1 MGVFLGGFFIG
12 NPDLAAVLQRER
24 GERVLLVHAH
34 HPEAQ
39 SGHAQHAASRCV
51 DALAPRPA
59 QAHRQTLGAGR
70 AGADSVRAQT
80 FRLKCSSV
88 RCGSVPTFELMDLD
102 PGDEIDFKKKVN

>member
-1 MGVFLGGFFIG
+1 MGFFGWVFLGGFFIG

-59 QAHRQTLGAGR
+59 QAHRQTLRAGR

-80 FRLKCSSV
+80 FGLKMQ
-88 RCGSVPTFELMDLD
+88 RCVADSGSVMDGYVQTFELLD
-102 PGDEIDFKKKVN
+102 